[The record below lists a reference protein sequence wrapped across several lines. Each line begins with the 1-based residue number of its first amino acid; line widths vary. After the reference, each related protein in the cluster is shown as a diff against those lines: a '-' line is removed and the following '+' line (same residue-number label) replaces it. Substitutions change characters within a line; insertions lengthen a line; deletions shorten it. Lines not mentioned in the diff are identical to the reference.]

1 MIKERKILNKLI
13 NILDYDKTYSPDKNS
28 HIALIGMNGSG
39 KTMLI
44 KLIMGLYEDYEGK
57 ILINNIDV
65 KEIDIEDYQKKV
77 SSVFQ
82 DYVKYEMSIREN
94 IGFGDIYNISNEQL
108 VRDQIEK
115 VHLQNK
121 IQKTDSLDLNLGNW
135 FGDFELSGGEWQR
148 IAIARML
155 MKKAE
160 LFVLDGPDASL
171 DVLKQ
176 KEMIKIYEQVIENK
190 ISIYISHKVDY
201 VHLIA
206 NCIYVL
212 VNGEIVEYGEHKQ
225 LLNRKESIISCLKNA
240 MRTGKRLIKNL

>member
-160 LFVLDGPDASL
+160 L
-171 DVLKQ
+171 
-176 KEMIKIYEQVIENK
+176 
-190 ISIYISHKVDY
+190 
-201 VHLIA
+201 
-206 NCIYVL
+206 
-212 VNGEIVEYGEHKQ
+212 
-225 LLNRKESIISCLKNA
+225 
-240 MRTGKRLIKNL
+240 